1 MKYVMIMVPLL
12 LLSSGQ
18 TYAEWMMATTA
29 QDGTMDGYVALATT
43 RRKGEIV
50 KMWSLY
56 DHRLHRACW
65 AVRSYLS

>member
-29 QDGTMDGYVALATT
+29 QDGTMDGYVDLATT
-43 RRKGEIV
+43 RRKG
-50 KMWSLY
+50 
-56 DHRLHRACW
+56 RL
-65 AVRSYLS
+65 